1 MDSASGKCA
10 KDNTV
15 NTGERDPTREVE
27 GTKLKGQSA
36 VDPSVE
42 TAKKRDNCA
51 ISGDTY
57 AIPFLLRGAAVI
69 HGSGKDQVS
78 KGDFLIGDEIADN
91 IFGHR
96 SSPSLVWWRFWTDL
110 FAALLVAQGIESRGR
125 ARMAGSGYFEIG
137 IE

>member
-57 AIPFLLRGAAVI
+57 AIPFLPTRLR
-69 HGSGKDQVS
+69 QVQRRAPGVAS
-78 KGDFLIGDEIADN
+78 APSSCANEEFHSHQRTPPLCLHSANNRILNSDLSHLKFLNYTRLGVGN
-91 IFGHR
+91 
-96 SSPSLVWWRFWTDL
+96 
-110 FAALLVAQGIESRGR
+110 
-125 ARMAGSGYFEIG
+125 
-137 IE
+137 